1 MIHQKYVD
9 EYIDLYESGKILL
22 NKERVMLINYLKKYV
37 LSNDNLYFD
46 DKKIDNLIKFTEK
59 WFFPT
64 AAFQRFLDAFLFLYD
79 STTGTV
85 YYDEFLIIMGRGAG
99 KNGWISS
106 TGAFLISDL
115 NGIPGYNGSIVAN
128 SEEQAKTSI
137 EEIYNVVGNNPIL
150 QNAFSA
156 AKSYITSKATNSTL
170 VYQTSNGKTK
180 DGLRDGFD
188 VFDEIHQY
196 PDDSGVS
203 VYESGLGKRP
213 ESRQFEI
220 GSDGYVRGGY
230 LDEKKKVALSVMS
243 GKLPP
248 DTMFPFWCKLDSA
261 DQVDDEKYWEL
272 ANPMLSKPL
281 TEYGQTLHNK
291 MRKMY
296 VKMQFETSKREEFMT
311 KRMDFPIEDLERSIA
326 PYEQIKATNK
336 PIPDDLDGMEAI
348 GSVDFA
354 SIRDFTADGLTIK
367 RDGKQYFISHQFARR
382 QFVDKFYAYSAKP
395 QDRPQSAPPI
405 AEWEE
410 RELLTVVDTPTIDPQ
425 AVVNWFLEQRKHYI
439 IKKVVMDNFRAD
451 LLRKFF
457 VDAGFEVVV
466 IRNPT
471 AIDGLLAPRIET
483 GFANHQYI
491 WGDNPLLRW
500 NTQNVLVSTDSH
512 GNKRYGKKEEIR
524 RKTDGFKAFEYG
536 QYLVDQLPDYSVNES
551 LDMLADI
558 DF

>member
-9 EYIDLYESGKILL
+9 EYINLYESGKILL
-22 NKERVMLINYLKKYV
+22 NKERIALIKYLKKYV
-37 LSNDNLYFD
+37 LSNEDLYFD
-46 DKKIDNLIKFTEK
+46 DEKIENKIKFTEK

-64 AAFQRFLDAFLFLYD
+64 VLYQRFLDAFLFLYD
-79 STTGTV
+79 SNTGDI
-85 YYDEFLIIMGRGAG
+85 YYDEFLYIMGRGAG
-99 KNGWISS
+99 KNGYISA
-106 TGAFLISDL
+106 TGAYLISDL
-115 NGIPGYNGSIVAN
+115 NGIPNYNGSIVAN
-128 SEEQAKTSI
+128 SEAQAKTSI
-137 EEIYNVVGNNPIL
+137 DEVYKIISANPVL
-150 QNAFSA
+150 QKAFNAN
-156 AKSYITSKATNSTL
+156 KSYIESRTTHSTM

-180 DGLRDGFD
+180 DGLRDGFV

-196 PDDSGVS
+196 QDDSGVS
-203 VYESGLGKRP
+203 VYESGLGKIP

-230 LDEKKKVALSVMS
+230 LDEKKSIAVQVMD

-248 DTMFPFWCKLDSA
+248 NTMFPFWCRLDNA
-261 DQVDDEKYWEL
+261 DQVNDEDNWEM

-281 TEYGQTLHNK
+281 TNYGQTLH
-291 MRKMY
+291 RKMKKEFM
-296 VKMQFETSKREEFMT
+296 KMQFETSKREEFMT
-311 KRMDFPIEDLERSIA
+311 KRMNYPIEDLERSIA
-326 PYEQIKATNK
+326 PYSQIKATDQV
-336 PIPDDLDGMEAI
+336 IPNLDGREAI

-354 SIRDFTADGLTIK
+354 SIRDFTANGLTFK

-405 AEWEE
+405 AEWEGHG
-410 RELLTVVDTPTIDPQ
+410 LMTIVDTPTIDPQ
-425 AVVNWFLEQRKHYI
+425 TVVDWFIEQRKEYV

-457 VDAGFEVVV
+457 EDAGFEVVV

-471 AIDGLLAPRIET
+471 AIDGLLAPRIEM

-500 NTQNVLVSTDSH
+500 NTQNVLVTTDVR
-512 GNKRYGKKEEIR
+512 GNKKYGKKEEIR

-536 QYLVDQLPDYSVNES
+536 QYLVDQLPDYSTSES

>member
-9 EYIDLYESGKILL
+9 EYIDLYESKKILL

-64 AAFQRFLDAFLFLYD
+64 TAFQRFLDAFLFLYD
-79 STTGTV
+79 STTGTI

-156 AKSYITSKATNSTL
+156 AKSYIASKATNSTL

-196 PDDSGVS
+196 TDDSGVS

-281 TEYGQTLHNK
+281 TGYGQTLHNK

-336 PIPDDLDGMEAI
+336 PVPDDLEGMEAI

-367 RDGKQYFISHQFARR
+367 RDGKQYFICHQFARR

-395 QDRPQSAPPI
+395 QDRPQSVPPI

-410 RELLTVVDTPTIDPQ
+410 RGLLTVVDTPTIDPQ
-425 AVVNWFLEQRKHYI
+425 AVVNWFLEQRKHFI

-457 VDAGFEVVV
+457 VDAGFEVAV